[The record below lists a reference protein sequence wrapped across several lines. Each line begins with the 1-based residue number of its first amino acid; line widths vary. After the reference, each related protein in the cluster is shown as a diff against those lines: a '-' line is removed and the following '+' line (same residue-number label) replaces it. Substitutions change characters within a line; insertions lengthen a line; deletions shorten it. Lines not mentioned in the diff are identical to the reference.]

1 MISFF
6 VNYLSVPHLQIHSLQ
21 TFSEHLVSVKHY
33 VKYWGQGS
41 EKKRKKKK
49 KARQRKKQE
58 KTAIFGFM
66 QLTF

>member
-6 VNYLSVPHLQIHSLQ
+6 VNYLSAYLQIHSLQ
-21 TFSEHLVSVKHY
+21 IFSEHLVNVKHY
-33 VKYWGQGS
+33 VKHWGQGS

-49 KARQRKKQE
+49 ATQRKKQE
-58 KTAIFGFM
+58 KTVIFGFM